1 MANYILKNRADQD
14 LQEIWE
20 YTNNKW
26 GEKQARIY
34 LEQLEAR
41 FVLLANNPQLGIL
54 RDDIFE
60 DYYSFVEQKHVIF
73 YRRRDEVVEIIR
85 ILHQSR
91 NNEKLI
97 F

>member
-1 MANYILKNRADQD
+1 VANYILKKRADQD

-26 GEKQARIY
+26 GEKQARKY

-41 FVLLANNPQLGIL
+41 FVLLAENSQLGIL

-60 DYYSFVEQKHVIF
+60 SYYSFVE
-73 YRRRDEVVEIIR
+73 
-85 ILHQSR
+85 
-91 NNEKLI
+91 
-97 F
+97 